1 MIQGVVA
8 DIADRNKGQTTKE
21 ADAHGWIKDHADT
34 GNKTEHKTEN
44 WHNWEQRSSKAQ
56 FFFAVAGFIP
66 LAAEVELTETNA
78 HPDHNHSKGC
88 NSQ

>member
-8 DIADRNKGQTTKE
+8 NVADRNKGQTTKE

-34 GNKTEHKTEN
+34 GNKTEHKAEN
-44 WHNWEQRSSKAQ
+44 WHNREQRSGKAQ
-56 FFFAVAGFIP
+56 FFFAVTRFIP
-66 LAAEVELTETNA
+66 LTAEIELAEADA
-78 HPDHNHSKGC
+78 HPNHDHSKGC